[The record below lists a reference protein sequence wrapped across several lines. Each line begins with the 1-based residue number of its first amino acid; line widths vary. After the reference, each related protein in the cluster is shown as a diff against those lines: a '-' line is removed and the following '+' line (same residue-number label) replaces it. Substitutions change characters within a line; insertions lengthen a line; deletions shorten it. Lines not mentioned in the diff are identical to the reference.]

1 VLCAPAF
8 GQARST
14 RPCRT
19 TRCMSFSIEPSPKGG
34 GGDRRGLVESTS
46 NGCHDRAGAK
56 RSRRGGVGGRGEQ
69 SLPLLPSG
77 IENRRG
83 WSSLTSLLPAPPV
96 GCVLGICACPVCVPS
111 CEDSDRPAWRRAG
124 GVCLCCVRLS
134 GDCGRID
141 RPDDDNCQFIVVYRW
156 GASGRAAV
164 VELVNT

>member
-19 TRCMSFSIEPSPKGG
+19 TRCMSFSIELSPKGG

-83 WSSLTSLLPAPPV
+83 WSSLTSLLPARPV

-111 CEDSDRPAWRRAG
+111 PEDTGRPASRRTG
-124 GVCLCCVRLS
+124 GVCFFLFGYRAIVGESTGQTMTTVNLS
-134 GDCGRID
+134 W
-141 RPDDDNCQFIVVYRW
+141 FIAGEQAGARRW
-156 GASGRAAV
+156 SSS
-164 VELVNT
+164 